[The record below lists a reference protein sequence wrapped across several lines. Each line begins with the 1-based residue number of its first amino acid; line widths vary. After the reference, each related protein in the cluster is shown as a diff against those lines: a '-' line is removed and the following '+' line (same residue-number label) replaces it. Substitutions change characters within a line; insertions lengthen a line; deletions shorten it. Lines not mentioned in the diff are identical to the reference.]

1 MFVRVRRRTT
11 ITRGENQLFFDIY
24 LSNRKKPRVLVSPR
38 CFSYISPSSLPRY
51 KTSRTILPTNIKST
65 SKPPPPPS
73 LSIYLYMCTYNTY
86 VDRVNKIRKKYVGK
100 IRLLKFIRTWYAFSF
115 FNHQTSHAFISLPP
129 LPKTSKPSPH
139 CLYSSLTSLT
149 CTNKLMRRPTA
160 ATSNT

>member
-1 MFVRVRRRTT
+1 MLFLHISFVFAK
-11 ITRGENQLFFDIY
+11 IQDIKNHLANQH
-24 LSNRKKPRVLVSPR
+24 
-38 CFSYISPSSLPRY
+38 
-51 KTSRTILPTNIKST
+51 KST
-65 SKPPPPPS
+65 SNPPPPPS

-100 IRLLKFIRTWYAFSF
+100 IRLPKFIRTWHAFSF
-115 FNHQTSHAFISLPP
+115 FNHQTTHAFISLPP

-160 ATSNT
+160 ATSNIYKKKPVLIYKRVIGWGGG